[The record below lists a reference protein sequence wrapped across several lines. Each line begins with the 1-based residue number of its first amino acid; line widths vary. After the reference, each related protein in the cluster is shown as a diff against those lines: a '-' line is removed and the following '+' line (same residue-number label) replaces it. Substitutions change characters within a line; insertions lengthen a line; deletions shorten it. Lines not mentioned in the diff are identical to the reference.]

1 MVQTIAN
8 LFQEV
13 GYNQFQS
20 VGFSTDG
27 FATTPT
33 MRKLNLIWT
42 SRMHIEI
49 YRYLAWGDVVG
60 IKTWCQSEG
69 RIGTRRDGFLRTLI
83 TVKSLAVLLG
93 FLLIIVCFLHCK
105 WVMMNQDTRRL
116 QKVSDDVRDEYLMFC
131 PKEPRLAFPEE
142 ENNKSLKKI
151 LKLEDPAKYSII
163 GLKPRRIDL
172 DMNHHVNNVTYIGW
186 LLEVSVIISNNH
198 MTFIPREIV
207 DKHVFQV
214 ITMDYRQECQQD
226 DVVDSITTSK
236 NGSATSGTQSHND
249 SQFLHLLRL
258 SGDGQEINRGTTLR
272 RKKPSR

>member
-33 MRKLNLIWT
+33 MRKLNLIWVT

-69 RIGTRRDGFLRTLI
+69 RIGTRREGFLRTLI
-83 TVKSLAVLLG
+83 TVN
-93 FLLIIVCFLHCK
+93 K
-105 WVMMNQDTRRL
+105 WVMMNQDTRLL

-142 ENNKSLKKI
+142 ESNKSLKKI

-186 LLEVSVIISNNH
+186 LLEVI
-198 MTFIPREIV
+198 
-207 DKHVFQV
+207 

-258 SGDGQEINRGTTLR
+258 SGDGQEMNRGTTLR